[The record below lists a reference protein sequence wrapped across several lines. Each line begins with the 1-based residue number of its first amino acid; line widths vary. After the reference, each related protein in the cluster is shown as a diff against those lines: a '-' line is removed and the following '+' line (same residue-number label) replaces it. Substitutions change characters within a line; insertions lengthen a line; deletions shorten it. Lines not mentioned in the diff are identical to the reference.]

1 METVFYS
8 YTIIIMLVCAG
19 ASTAMTTS
27 YAITR
32 NRVYFFA
39 AIAFVLYFFDLTF
52 IFQSEYLNHGMG
64 IEPDDF
70 YTVNDPL
77 IKTVIAAGI
86 LESLWLGL
94 LHYFGKPHAFAA
106 VAPIAVFL
114 TADFLIV
121 CLMPESPLKQWCF
134 YSSREAFLIWCIGYV
149 AYKTATAKTPAKA
162 ALARRLRTLAI
173 IGGALVACIVAEN
186 TFMILIWNPSAATAS
201 SILPLYISERNISE
215 NILVLVYAAFA
226 LRRSMEILRLRHKDP
241 PDHGDERQRYIAET
255 IDSYCARHDLT
266 KRERDV
272 LLRIVNGKDYQNAA
286 NDLQLAVGTVK
297 SHTHN
302 ILKKTGTS
310 TRQELVQDFWG
321 S

>member
-86 LESLWLGL
+86 LESLWL
-94 LHYFGKPHAFAA
+94 
-106 VAPIAVFL
+106 
-114 TADFLIV
+114 
-121 CLMPESPLKQWCF
+121 
-134 YSSREAFLIWCIGYV
+134 
-149 AYKTATAKTPAKA
+149 
-162 ALARRLRTLAI
+162 
-173 IGGALVACIVAEN
+173 
-186 TFMILIWNPSAATAS
+186 
-201 SILPLYISERNISE
+201 
-215 NILVLVYAAFA
+215 
-226 LRRSMEILRLRHKDP
+226 
-241 PDHGDERQRYIAET
+241 
-255 IDSYCARHDLT
+255 
-266 KRERDV
+266 
-272 LLRIVNGKDYQNAA
+272 
-286 NDLQLAVGTVK
+286 
-297 SHTHN
+297 
-302 ILKKTGTS
+302 
-310 TRQELVQDFWG
+310 
-321 S
+321 